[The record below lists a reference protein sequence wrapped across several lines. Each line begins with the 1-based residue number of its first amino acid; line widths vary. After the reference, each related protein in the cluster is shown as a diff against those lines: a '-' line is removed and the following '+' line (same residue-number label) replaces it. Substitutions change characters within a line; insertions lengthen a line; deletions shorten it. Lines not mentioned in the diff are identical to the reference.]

1 MSTVQTTAGAHE
13 VHVGSIV
20 SFTDTNAGREAT
32 FTLVS
37 PEQAN
42 PSEGR
47 LSMASPIAR
56 ALLGHRV
63 GDRVEAHTPKGVRP
77 LLIAAIS

>member
-1 MSTVQTTAGAHE
+1 MSTVRTSTGAPE

-20 SFTDTNAGREAT
+20 SFTDTNVDREAT
-32 FTLVS
+32 FTLVN
-37 PEQAN
+37 PERAN

-47 LSMASPIAR
+47 LSMASPVAR

>member
-1 MSTVQTTAGAHE
+1 MSTVQTTAGALE
-13 VHVGSIV
+13 VHVGSVV
-20 SFTDTNAGREAT
+20 SFTDTSAGSEAT
-32 FTLVS
+32 YTLVS

-47 LSMASPIAR
+47 LSMASPVAR
-56 ALLGHRV
+56 ALIGHRV